1 MKDALGLITGWLNNI
16 TDVLKA
22 LIALGVA
29 IGILFNDPFNVIA
42 GIGSLMSQFGDAG
55 IAGLI
60 ALILIIIQK
69 YGLIPKITFPQPNLG
84 FGRIVDKISYVRRII
99 MIQPLI

>member
-1 MKDALGLITGWLNNI
+1 MKNAMVLITGWINSI

-60 ALILIIIQK
+60 ALLLIVTLYNKGK
-69 YGLIPKITFPQPNLG
+69 YCLLYTSPSP
-84 FGRIVDKISYVRRII
+84 RD
-99 MIQPLI
+99 

>member
-1 MKDALGLITGWLNNI
+1 MKDALGLITGWLNTI

-29 IGILFNDPFNVIA
+29 VGLIFNDYFGTIA

-60 ALILIIIQK
+60 ALLLIISFYNK
-69 YGLIPKITFPQPNLG
+69 QP
-84 FGRIVDKISYVRRII
+84 
-99 MIQPLI
+99 